1 MTQDEVKMLAS
12 AIDTHISMLYRD
24 AEVYKRNGNVEAQ
37 LDCLNEA
44 KKFRALKEKIC
55 SK

>member
-24 AEVYKRNGNVEAQ
+24 AEAYKRNGNVEAQ
-37 LDCLNEA
+37 LDCLNEV
-44 KKFRALKEKIC
+44 KKFNALKEKIR